1 VVQVAINAGKEVD
14 VALIGESVVEAMDGR
29 WPGKQKIFLVTLKD
43 CTLVNL
49 AQHVEVLTR
58 E

>member
-1 VVQVAINAGKEVD
+1 MAINAGKEVD